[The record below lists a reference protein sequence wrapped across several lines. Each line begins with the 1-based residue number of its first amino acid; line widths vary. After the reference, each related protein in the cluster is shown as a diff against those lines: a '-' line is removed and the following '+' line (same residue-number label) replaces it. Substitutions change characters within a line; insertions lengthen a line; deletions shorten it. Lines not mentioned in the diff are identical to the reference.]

1 MRTRPASA
9 LAETVALISTLCGGS
24 LGRPGAVLRS
34 LNSLPFAVHIG
45 AITSAVHLACV
56 RIVIGRGGR
65 VRARLRLVL
74 RLGNDLVR
82 KQNRRKCNSVDE
94 LARGADGLHSPLPR
108 WSDLLPSKA
117 SLH

>member
-9 LAETVALISTLCGGS
+9 LAETVASISTLCGSS
-24 LGRPGAVLRS
+24 LGWPGAVLRS
-34 LNSLPFAVHIG
+34 LNSLSFAVHIG

-74 RLGNDLVR
+74 RLRNDLVR
-82 KQNRRKCNSVDE
+82 KQNRR
-94 LARGADGLHSPLPR
+94 
-108 WSDLLPSKA
+108 
-117 SLH
+117 